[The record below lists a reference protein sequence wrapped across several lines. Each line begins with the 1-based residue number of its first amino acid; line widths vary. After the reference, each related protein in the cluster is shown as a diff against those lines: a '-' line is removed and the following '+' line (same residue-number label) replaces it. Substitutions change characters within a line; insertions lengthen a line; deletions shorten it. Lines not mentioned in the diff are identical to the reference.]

1 MKKFEQRVTD
11 VARALA
17 LIGFFGL
24 LVLASMTTLD
34 VLLRW
39 LLNAPLQGVNDVSA
53 VVMAVVIAACIPA
66 NLAMKQNITVEVIGA
81 MGGPRLQRLFDA
93 FASLLTMIFIAL
105 IAWQFVPYA
114 SGLRETG
121 ERTWVL
127 AWPVWP
133 WWTATSVMMVLAAI
147 VQALVLVTDLVAL
160 FTGGADADADRPLGP
175 SVDPIL

>member
-1 MKKFEQRVTD
+1 MKTFERRVAD
-11 VARALA
+11 AARGLA

-39 LLNAPLQGVNDVSA
+39 LFNAPLQGVNDVSA

-81 MGGPRLQRLFDA
+81 MGGPRLQRVFDV

-105 IAWQFVPYA
+105 IAWQFVPFA

-147 VQALVLVTDLVAL
+147 VQALVLMTDVLTL
-160 FTGGADADADRPLGP
+160 FAGAAGEEADAPPAHGIDPL
-175 SVDPIL
+175 L